1 MLGVGVGGPVGGES
15 EAVARDDA
23 AEPWN
28 QPGLL
33 VTSTSVAEPGRAD
46 GGPARDASAGLT
58 ERETWAV
65 ITSVGGLG
73 PVGFGALLRHFGS
86 GRAIL
91 DAAGRPG
98 AAALFVRVAAEGP
111 RRIFGE
117 AVANLIVEVAGQ
129 PETVLEEIEAA
140 GVAVVTLD
148 DPDYPARLR
157 AIEMPPHV
165 LFVEGDPAVLAAD
178 RAVAVV
184 GTRRATEAGRR
195 TAARIGAAIATTGAT
210 VVSGLAVGI
219 DGAAQAAVT
228 AVGGRTVAV
237 LGSGH
242 ARLYPRAHAHL
253 ARSII
258 ATGGAIVSEMPPS
271 TRPTSG
277 TFPRRNRLISGLA
290 DATIVVEA
298 AEKSGALITAGWALE
313 QGRECFMVPG
323 PLDAPRSKGC
333 LRWLREYPTQV
344 RIVAG
349 IPELIEDLALLG
361 RSDRSGLPPRPSLE
375 AELIELG
382 AGARAVA
389 TALVAGCGTLD
400 ELVAATGFQ
409 PATALGALTLLELR
423 GLAAS
428 AYGRY
433 RPAGRLM
440 AEDLATPG
448 PRRAVTRPKAVPEA
462 TSGS

>member
-1 MLGVGVGGPVGGES
+1 MLGVGLRGPIGGED
-15 EAVARDDA
+15 ELGAAR
-23 AEPWN
+23 
-28 QPGLL
+28 QPGETAGPGDEPSRLPTATANRL
-33 VTSTSVAEPGRAD
+33 SLTGLSEREAWVVVTSVS
-46 GGPARDASAGLT
+46 
-58 ERETWAV
+58 
-65 ITSVGGLG
+65 GLG
-73 PVGFGALLRHFGS
+73 PIGFGALLRHFGS

-91 DAAGRPG
+91 DAARERG
-98 AAALFVRVAAEGP
+98 AAALFLRVASEGP
-111 RRIFGE
+111 RRIFGQVTADKIV
-117 AVANLIVEVAGQ
+117 AVAGH
-129 PETVLEEIEAA
+129 PESVLEEIQAA
-140 GVAVVTLD
+140 GVAVITLD
-148 DPDYPARLR
+148 DPTFPARLR

-165 LFVEGDPAVLAAD
+165 LFVEGDLSALAAD

-195 TAARIGAAIATTGAT
+195 TAARIGAAIAATGAS

-228 AVGGRTVAV
+228 AVGGTTVAV

-242 ARLYPRAHAHL
+242 GQLYPRAHALL
-253 ARSII
+253 ARSIV

-277 TFPRRNRLISGLA
+277 TFPRRNRIISGLA

-298 AEKSGALITAGWALE
+298 AERSGALITAGWALE

-323 PLDAPRSKGC
+323 PIDAPRSKGC
-333 LRWLREYPTQV
+333 LRWLRDYGGQV

-361 RSDRSGLPPRPSLE
+361 HDRSGRPARPTVE

-382 AGARAVA
+382 ACARAVA
-389 TALVAGCGTLD
+389 EALVDGHGTLD
-400 ELVAATGFQ
+400 ELVATTGFQ
-409 PATALGALTLLELR
+409 PAAALGALTILELR

-440 AEDLATPG
+440 AQDPATAGPRLATP
-448 PRRAVTRPKAVPEA
+448 A
-462 TSGS
+462 

>member
-15 EAVARDDA
+15 ETVAS
-23 AEPWN
+23 AEALEPRN
-28 QPGLL
+28 QPQPRM
-33 VTSTSVAEPGRAD
+33 TSTSVAEPGRT
-46 GGPARDASAGLT
+46 GGGRAGDAAAGLT

-91 DAAGRPG
+91 EAAGRPG

-111 RRIFGE
+111 RRTFGE

-148 DPDYPARLR
+148 DADYPARLR

-242 ARLYPRAHAHL
+242 ARLYPRAHALL

-333 LRWLREYPTQV
+333 LRWLRDYPTQV

-389 TALVAGCGTLD
+389 TALAEGCGTLD

-448 PRRAVTRPKAVPEA
+448 PRRAVARQKALPEA
-462 TSGS
+462 SSGS

>member
-1 MLGVGVGGPVGGES
+1 MLGVGVGGPIGEGEADVRREPLAMHGGRPTTGS
-15 EAVARDDA
+15 
-23 AEPWN
+23 
-28 QPGLL
+28 GG
-33 VTSTSVAEPGRAD
+33 SVAS
-46 GGPARDASAGLT
+46 GGSGGLS
-58 ERETWAV
+58 EREAWAV
-65 ITSVGGLG
+65 ITSVSGLG

-91 DAAGRPG
+91 DAAALPG
-98 AAALFVRVAAEGP
+98 AATLFLRISAEGT
-111 RRIFGE
+111 RRIFGP
-117 AVANLIVEVAGQ
+117 AVADLIVEVAGH
-129 PETVLEEIEAA
+129 PERVLEEIEVA
-140 GVAVVTLD
+140 GLQVVTLD
-148 DPDYPARLR
+148 DPGYPARLR

-165 LFVEGDPAVLAAD
+165 LFVEGDLDALNAD

-195 TAARIGAAIATTGAT
+195 IAARIGAAIASTGAS

-228 AVGGRTVAV
+228 AVRGRTVAV

-242 ARLYPRAHAHL
+242 ARLYPRAHAML
-253 ARSII
+253 ARSIV
-258 ATGGAIVSEMPPS
+258 ATGGAIVSEMSPS
-271 TRPTSG
+271 TQPTSG

-298 AEKSGALITAGWALE
+298 AERSGALITAGWALE

-323 PLDAPRSKGC
+323 PLDAPRSAGC
-333 LRWLREYPTQV
+333 LRWLREYHGQV

-361 RSDRSGLPPRPSLE
+361 GAGLSGGSVRPSLE

-382 AGARAVA
+382 AGARSVA
-389 TALVAGCGTLD
+389 AALVDGCGTLD
-400 ELVAATGFQ
+400 ELVSATGFQ
-409 PATALGALTLLELR
+409 PAAALGALTLLELR
-423 GLAAS
+423 GLVAS

-440 AEDLATPG
+440 AEDPGMTG
-448 PRRAVTRPKAVPEA
+448 PRKLPGASDTTSRPIVRD
-462 TSGS
+462 

>member
-1 MLGVGVGGPVGGES
+1 VLGVGVGGPIGDEG
-15 EAVARDDA
+15 EAVGSPA
-23 AEPWN
+23 
-28 QPGLL
+28 
-33 VTSTSVAEPGRAD
+33 
-46 GGPARDASAGLT
+46 PARGGGSAGLT
-58 ERETWAV
+58 DREAWAV

-86 GRAIL
+86 GIAIL
-91 DAAGRPG
+91 DTARRPG
-98 AAALFVRVAAEGP
+98 AASLFLRVAAEGP
-111 RRIFGE
+111 RRIFGQ
-117 AVANLIVEVAGQ
+117 AVADLIVEAAGH

-140 GVAVVTLD
+140 GLTVVTLD
-148 DPDYPARLR
+148 DPGYPARLR

-165 LFVEGDPAVLAAD
+165 LFVEGDLTAVSAE

-195 TAARIGAAIATTGAT
+195 IAARIGAAIAETGAS

-228 AVGGRTVAV
+228 SVGGRTVAV

-242 ARLYPRAHAHL
+242 ARLYPRAHATL
-253 ARSII
+253 ARSIV

-271 TRPTSG
+271 ATPTTG

-298 AEKSGALITAGWALE
+298 AERSGALITAGWALE

-323 PLDAPRSKGC
+323 PIDAPRSAGC
-333 LRWLREYPTQV
+333 LRWLRDYPGQV

-349 IPELIEDLALLG
+349 IPELIEDLSLIGAVARPG
-361 RSDRSGLPPRPSLE
+361 PRSRPTLE

-382 AGARAVA
+382 AGARSIA
-389 TALVAGCGTLD
+389 TALVGGCGTLD

-409 PATALGALTLLELR
+409 PAAALGAITLLELR
-423 GLAAS
+423 GLVAS

-440 AEDLATPG
+440 AEDTATPG
-448 PRRAVTRPKAVPEA
+448 PRRVEPA
-462 TSGS
+462 